1 MVKEKSGTQMLVEK
15 HSAILEG
22 TDVGLNPITDYH
34 KKRVTAVVLENME
47 VDLKKSTLS
56 ENDTGGIDITDP
68 VLMNL
73 VRRATPNLVA
83 FDMAGVQPMTGPTG
97 VIFAMRSFY
106 GTQPNGPF
114 GQPGDAG
121 RNTGGTAQAT
131 NAANGVATN
140 EALHNEANTVY
151 SGAGTQSAN
160 DGSVAYTA
168 YDAGHTM
175 TTAAGEL
182 LGDSGGTAWGEMS
195 FTIEK
200 SPVTA
205 GTRGLKAHYTVELA
219 SDLKAVHGLDAENE
233 LSNILTTELLAEQ
246 NREFVNLIRKVAKL
260 GEAEKQFANGNLVTN
275 TAGVATLTAA
285 GGWDI
290 EKNSDG
296 RWQAEKWKA
305 LLFKI
310 NKECNNIAKD
320 TRRGRGNFIIVSS
333 DVAAALDLSGKLI
346 YAPAVDNNLQ
356 ADDTGP
362 TFVGMLQGRIKVYI
376 DPYIGYD
383 EVIVGYKGANQYDAG
398 LFYCP
403 YVPLQMYKATDPA
416 TLQPVMAF
424 KTRYGVA
431 ANPFTTLTRNSNTY
445 FRKFKVTNL

>member
-1 MVKEKSGTQMLVEK
+1 MSQEKSGTQVLLEK

-22 TDVGLNPITDYH
+22 TEIGLAPIKGYD
-34 KKRVTAVVLENME
+34 KKRVTAIVLENME
-47 VDLKKSTLS
+47 KELNAKKLQ
-56 ENDTGGIDITDP
+56 EGNDTGGIDISDP

-83 FDMAGVQPMTGPTG
+83 FEMAGVQPMTGPTG
-97 VIFAMRSFY
+97 VVFAMRAFY
-106 GTQPNGPF
+106 GDQPNGPF

-131 NAANGVATN
+131 NAANGFATG
-140 EALHNEANTVY
+140 EAFYNEANTVF
-151 SGAGTQSAN
+151 SGTGTQTSNA
-160 DGSVAYTA
+160 TA
-168 YDAGHTM
+168 PDYSTYSIGTGMATS
-175 TTAAGEL
+175 AGET
-182 LGDSGGTAWGEMS
+182 LGGATTWGEMS

-200 SPVTA
+200 APVSA
-205 GTRGLKAHYTVELA
+205 LTRGLKASYTVELA
-219 SDLKAVHGLDAENE
+219 QDLKSVHGLDAENE
-233 LSNILTTELLAEQ
+233 LSGILSVELLAEQ
-246 NREFVNLIRKVAKL
+246 NREFVNRIRFVAKL
-260 GEAEKQFANGNLVTN
+260 GEGEKQYSNGNLVTN
-275 TAGVATLTAA
+275 TAGAATLTAT
-285 GGWDI
+285 GTWDV

-296 RWQAEKWKA
+296 RWSAEKYKS

-310 NKECNNIAKD
+310 GKEANNIAKD

-333 DVAAALDLSGKLI
+333 DVALALDLSGKLI
-346 YAPAVDNNLQ
+346 YSPAVENNLN

-362 TFVGMLQGRIKVYI
+362 TFVGVLQGRYKVYV

-383 EVIVGYKGANQYDAG
+383 EVIVGYKGPNQYDAG

-424 KTRYGVA
+424 KTRYGVI
-431 ANPFTTLTRNSNTY
+431 ANPFTTLNRNANTY
-445 FRKFKVTNL
+445 FRKFKITNL